1 MNKIVV
7 TVLVV
12 VALGAGFFGGT
23 MWADRDSGDTS
34 AATVGPGGGAGLD
47 REAMMNMT
55 PEERAAFIQENGGAF
70 PGGGMGRDGGDVGGL
85 RGMGSTVGTIIDVG
99 TDNITVELD
108 EDGGSMTVYYSDTT
122 LFAEEGT
129 EMADALAEGA
139 HVTLSTSPATDGVF
153 TANSIIVSA
162 E

>member
-1 MNKIVV
+1 M
-7 TVLVV
+7 
-12 VALGAGFFGGT
+12 GA
-23 MWADRDSGDTS
+23 
-34 AATVGPGGGAGLD
+34 
-47 REAMMNMT
+47 
-55 PEERAAFIQENGGAF
+55 
-70 PGGGMGRDGGDVGGL
+70 
-85 RGMGSTVGTIIDVG
+85 TVGTIVDVG

-129 EMADALAEGA
+129 GMADSLAEGA